1 MFTEYVNILIR
12 IFSEPQRET
21 LYPLAVP
28 PYSSCPL
35 NPPLQFVATTNLP
48 CLYGFAYSRHFT

>member
-1 MFTEYVNILIR
+1 MFIECVNILIR
-12 IFSEPQRET
+12 IFSKPQRET

-28 PYSSCPL
+28 PYSCPL

-48 CLYGFAYSRHFT
+48 CLYGFAYSGHFT